1 MKRTF
6 LVLFALISLSIN
18 AQEKYLIIRCDDIGM
33 SHAVNN
39 AFREIIKTGYPI
51 SASVMFPCAW
61 YQEAVDILKE
71 NPQISV
77 GVHLT
82 LNAEWKNYRWGSVA
96 GKSVV
101 PSLVDEE
108 GYFFPSRSKFFANN
122 PKLEE
127 VEIELREQINRAK
140 RSGLDIDYLDYHMG
154 TAVDKPEL
162 RAIVEKLAKEYN
174 LGISRYFGEDDLNN
188 VYDDPVESKTDSL
201 ISIVNGI
208 EKNGL
213 YLLVAHIGKNEPE
226 LAAMEDLNPWGPK
239 NMSQSREGELKAL
252 CSKEFNQILK
262 LKNIDLI
269 DYRKLIE
276 IKGKANMKSPE

>member
-1 MKRTF
+1 MKRIF
-6 LVLFALISLSIN
+6 LIFFAIITLSIT

-51 SASVMFPCAW
+51 SASVMFACAW

-96 GKSVV
+96 GKSLV

-108 GYFFPSRSKFFANN
+108 GYFFPSRSKFFENN
-122 PKLEE
+122 PKLAE

-140 RSGLDIDYLDYHMG
+140 RSGVRIDYLDYHMG

-162 RAIVEKLAKEYN
+162 RAIVEKLAKEYD
-174 LGISRYFGEDDLNN
+174 LGISRYFGEEDLNN

-201 ISIVNGI
+201 VSIINGI
-208 EKNGL
+208 EKEGI

-239 NMSQSREGELKAL
+239 KYE
-252 CSKEFNQILK
+252 
-262 LKNIDLI
+262 
-269 DYRKLIE
+269 
-276 IKGKANMKSPE
+276 